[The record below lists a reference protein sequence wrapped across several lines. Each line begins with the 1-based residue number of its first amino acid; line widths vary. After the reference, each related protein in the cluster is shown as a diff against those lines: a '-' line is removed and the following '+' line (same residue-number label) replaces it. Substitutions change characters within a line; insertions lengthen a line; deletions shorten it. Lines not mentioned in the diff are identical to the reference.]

1 MLVQFWWHC
10 VHIIKNEAIC
20 LVNMAMDKHHHHLG
34 DANMKALLANETSA
48 FVQKHPFLADCLG
61 YTCCSGIVVAIVAH
75 KSLIEQFVGQDIPEI
90 SPCTAEKDQRC
101 SFHVTFAPNAGF
113 IKPQYEG
120 PPFIPGLEPQIT
132 HLKLQVCH

>member
-1 MLVQFWWHC
+1 MCPRLQTLVQFWWHC

-20 LVNMAMDKHHHHLG
+20 LVNMAMDKHHCHLG

-61 YTCCSGIVVAIVAH
+61 YTCCSGIVVAH
-75 KSLIEQFVGQDIPEI
+75 KSLIKQLVGQDIPEI
-90 SPCTAEKDQRC
+90 SPCIE
-101 SFHVTFAPNAGF
+101 
-113 IKPQYEG
+113 PQYEG
-120 PPFIPGLEPQIT
+120 PPFVPGLELQIA